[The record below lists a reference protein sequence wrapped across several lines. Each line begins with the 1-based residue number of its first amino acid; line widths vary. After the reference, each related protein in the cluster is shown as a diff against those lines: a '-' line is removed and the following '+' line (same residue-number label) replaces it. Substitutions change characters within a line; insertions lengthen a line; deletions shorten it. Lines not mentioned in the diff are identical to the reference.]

1 MKRAST
7 VTGDIVNKA
16 PKYSLQTIAS
26 AGTPLTSFQWQQT
39 IGGGTTTNKK
49 QIGAAISSLPPN
61 TIIKATSIQNSN
73 GTATRLTQNL
83 TSSAVVS
90 PVTSMQ
96 VRRPTFI
103 IKRDIPERTIRTITL
118 ELIEKNPLVHLGIM
132 PSRLPLL
139 KNVICSTAN
148 VSLVDCYLTLKK
160 LKQNEDFSLL
170 GEYFE
175 MSEGDVQH
183 AFARTVV
190 RLARYLRYLINWP
203 DSKKYYERHKHLPFA
218 YRQNLSHVQ
227 SLIEC
232 VEIDIAPGPLQID
245 CACYKF
251 ILSINTNGI
260 ISHVSDAF
268 IGHNDDL
275 TIFKASN
282 FKDVIPKYL
291 SLMADPGKAVR
302 RKRKPKTARSQ
313 RQQIKIP
320 TINNNGETDST
331 TDSADESADDL
342 IHDESSQD
350 GRLSKYT
357 ASRVAGELA
366 SNQSLTVVNKELTS
380 RRVKNFSVPTMR
392 VREPICRAQMRHMLD
407 SLQEFRIL
415 QPLAIKESFV
425 YQYINEVLVVCA
437 ALINLQR

>member
-1 MKRAST
+1 MFYIF
-7 VTGDIVNKA
+7 VTDIAHKT
-16 PKYSLQTIAS
+16 PKFSLQTIAS
-26 AGTPLTSFQWQQT
+26 TGTPLTSFQWQST
-39 IGGGTTTNKK
+39 IGGSSTNKK
-49 QIGAAISSLPPN
+49 QQIGAAINSLPPN
-61 TIIKATSIQNSN
+61 TIIKATSAGSVQNSN
-73 GTATRLTQNL
+73 GTTTRLTQNL

-90 PVTSMQ
+90 PVSSMQ

-118 ELIEKNPLVHLGIM
+118 ELIEKNPLVHLGVQ

-160 LKQNEDFSLL
+160 LKQNEEFSLL

-251 ILSINTNGI
+251 ILSINTNGKLENVAEAKICKI
-260 ISHVSDAF
+260 IV
-268 IGHNDDL
+268 
-275 TIFKASN
+275 
-282 FKDVIPKYL
+282 
-291 SLMADPGKAVR
+291 M
-302 RKRKPKTARSQ
+302 
-313 RQQIKIP
+313 
-320 TINNNGETDST
+320 T
-331 TDSADESADDL
+331 T
-342 IHDESSQD
+342 
-350 GRLSKYT
+350 
-357 ASRVAGELA
+357 
-366 SNQSLTVVNKELTS
+366 
-380 RRVKNFSVPTMR
+380 
-392 VREPICRAQMRHMLD
+392 
-407 SLQEFRIL
+407 
-415 QPLAIKESFV
+415 
-425 YQYINEVLVVCA
+425 
-437 ALINLQR
+437 